1 MALNGAIEAARAGEY
16 GKGFAVVAG
25 DIRELATESS
35 QSADKIKDVVRDFQ
49 ERIAQ
54 VSKIIKE
61 NNNNVMEESR
71 HGGRVREAF
80 GNIDKGMAEVRQIA
94 ANLGKIA
101 EGQTQQAKEA
111 RKSIEQMVSDIGGL
125 ANSAQEAATSTQQQA
140 KGINELATAVE
151 EVAALAD
158 ELQNM

>member
-1 MALNGAIEAARAGEY
+1 M
-16 GKGFAVVAG
+16 
-25 DIRELATESS
+25 
-35 QSADKIKDVVRDFQ
+35 VRDFQ

-54 VSKIIKE
+54 ISQVIEE

-71 HGGRVREAF
+71 HGARIREAF
-80 GNIDKGMAEVRQIA
+80 GNIDRGMAEVRQVA
-94 ANLGKIA
+94 TDLGKIA
-101 EGQTQQAKEA
+101 EGQMEQAKETQ
-111 RKSIEQMVSDIGGL
+111 KSIEQMVSDIEGL

-158 ELQNM
+158 ELQNI